1 MGIATAL
8 VVIGDLHP
16 NDTGISPLLIVELW
30 EGIRA
35 TWLVRSIGDDSFTHR
50 VDPKK
55 PDDIFDGLIE
65 AIKVASPVAGG
76 IVKPGMPSGISLAV
90 TIFENS
96 SLLRDLKRFEEFID
110 CDVTVFQ
117 TTYSRTF
124 NQWAPPT
131 APQWNSTKNTI
142 LRSC

>member
-8 VVIGDLHP
+8 VVIGGSHP
-16 NDTGISPLLIVELW
+16 NDTGISPHIIIELW
-30 EGIRA
+30 EGSRA
-35 TWLVRSIGDDSFTHR
+35 TWMVRSIGDDSFTHR

-55 PDDIFDGLIE
+55 PEDIFDGLIK
-65 AIKVASPVAGG
+65 AINAASPVAGG
-76 IVKPGMPSGISLAV
+76 IAKRGMPSGISLAV

-96 SLLRDLKRFEEFID
+96 SLLRDIKRFKEFVD

-124 NQWAPPT
+124 NQWAPPGT
-131 APQWNSTKNTI
+131 SQWNTTE
-142 LRSC
+142 

>member
-8 VVIGDLHP
+8 VVIGGSHP
-16 NDTGISPLLIVELW
+16 NDTGISPHIIVELW
-30 EGIRA
+30 EGSRA

-50 VDPKK
+50 VDPES
-55 PDDIFDGLIE
+55 PEDIFDGLIE
-65 AIKVASPVAGG
+65 AIKAASPMAGG
-76 IVKPGMPSGISLAV
+76 MVKPGMPAGISIAV

-96 SLLRDLKRFEEFID
+96 SLLLDVERFKEFTD

-124 NQWAPPT
+124 NQWAPT
-131 APQWNSTKNTI
+131 GTSQWNTPE
-142 LRSC
+142 